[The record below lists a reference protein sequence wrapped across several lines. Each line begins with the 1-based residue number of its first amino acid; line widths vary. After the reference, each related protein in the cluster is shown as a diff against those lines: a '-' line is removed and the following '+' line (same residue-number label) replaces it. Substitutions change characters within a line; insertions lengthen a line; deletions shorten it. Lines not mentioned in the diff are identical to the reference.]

1 MNDLASWKGTLS
13 KLELL
18 GVSAEQRQQ
27 LFSSLAAVLAVGNLT
42 FSAWEEGGEE
52 QIVDKPDDAAAL
64 LQVLPKSL
72 GDALTVRHVSSG
84 RGSSYAVPLTPQRC
98 ADARDALAKG
108 LFSSL
113 TRIPNP
119 YP

>member
-1 MNDLASWKGTLS
+1 MNDPESWKGTLS

-72 GDALTVRHVSSG
+72 GDALTVPSSG
-84 RGSSYAVPLTPQRC
+84 
-98 ADARDALAKG
+98 
-108 LFSSL
+108 L
-113 TRIPNP
+113 TRRPP
-119 YP
+119 SETAAPRGHSCHSQGPGRFPSS

>member
-1 MNDLASWKGTLS
+1 MNDPESWKGTLS

-52 QIVDKPDDAAAL
+52 QLVEP
-64 LQVLPKSL
+64 
-72 GDALTVRHVSSG
+72 
-84 RGSSYAVPLTPQRC
+84 
-98 ADARDALAKG
+98 
-108 LFSSL
+108 
-113 TRIPNP
+113 
-119 YP
+119 